1 VTDQRGASVGITVRS
16 PAVAS
21 RTRGWEGS
29 ISPGAESCNQ
39 LGLYSRKTGHAKL
52 GMQNRPGERARRRKV
67 RAGLD
72 EFRYVA
78 IFEKESTRYSTTG
91 SSTQLQSTGTSLAR
105 VRTCTCAHV
114 LVLRL

>member
-91 SSTQLQSTGTSLAR
+91 SSTQSTGTSLAR